1 MLALGKAVCLRH
13 LLPVDE
19 VWEEGSQQ
27 REELAKLGSY
37 MLLEAGPGPG
47 RKVVLVA
54 VTHSEAH
61 RRTVENFT
69 PVAEGG
75 LTVKRQRE
83 TWTVLGTLS
92 GGTPDCGAS
101 FSMLLTLLPPCGNE
115 SQGSGCHQ
123 AFSVI

>member
-1 MLALGKAVCLRH
+1 M
-13 LLPVDE
+13 
-19 VWEEGSQQ
+19 
-27 REELAKLGSY
+27 AKPGSY

-54 VTHSEAH
+54 VTHSEAL

-69 PVAEGG
+69 PVAEGR
-75 LTVKRQRE
+75 LTVKRSGQF
-83 TWTVLGTLS
+83 WGTLS
-92 GGTPDCGAS
+92 GGTPVCHAS

-115 SQGSGCHQ
+115 SPGSSCHQ

>member
-1 MLALGKAVCLRH
+1 M
-13 LLPVDE
+13 
-19 VWEEGSQQ
+19 
-27 REELAKLGSY
+27 AKPGSY

-54 VTHSEAH
+54 VTHSEAL

-75 LTVKRQRE
+75 LTVKRPGQF
-83 TWTVLGTLS
+83 WGTLS
-92 GGTPDCGAS
+92 GGTPDGRAS

-115 SQGSGCHQ
+115 SQDSSCHQ